1 MAISFD
7 SPPEETRIGDYL
19 FVLTCS
25 ACPEQYEVFVG
36 EEQVAYL
43 RLRCGA
49 FTVEA
54 PDAGDELLLLHEFD
68 DDLKGQ
74 FAGEAERMKFLTLA
88 AEAIARHG

>member
-1 MAISFD
+1 MAIEFD
-7 SPPEETRIGDYL
+7 NPPEETRIGEYL

-25 ACPEQYEVFVG
+25 ACPEQYEVFRG
-36 EEQVAYL
+36 DRQVAYL
-43 RLRCGA
+43 RLRGGA

-54 PDAGDELLLLHEFD
+54 PDVGGDLLLLHEFD

-74 FAGEAERMKFLTLA
+74 FDDQDERMKFLGAA